1 MKKHILSKYSEKKND
16 GVVQFQI
23 HGRTLKTRTVE
34 SSDPD
39 EFELELTSIKKTV
52 ENPNPDR
59 LFLGPTVLT
68 ESIEDSDPNEFLVD
82 VAANYYE
89 EDFDNILLIWFLSI
103 F

>member
-16 GVVQFQI
+16 GMVQFQI
-23 HGRTLKTRTVE
+23 HGRTLKTRTLE

-39 EFELELTSIKKTV
+39 EFELELTSIKKSV

-68 ESIEDSDPNEFLVD
+68 ESIEDSDQDEFLVD
-82 VAANYYE
+82 VANYYE
-89 EDFDNILLIWFLSI
+89 EDFDSILLI
-103 F
+103 

>member
-1 MKKHILSKYSEKKND
+1 MKKHILSRYSEKKKD
-16 GVVQFQI
+16 DIIQFQI
-23 HGRTLKTRTVE
+23 SGRTLETRTVE

-39 EFELELTSIKKTV
+39 EFELELTSTKKTV

-68 ESIEDSDPNEFLVD
+68 ESIEDSDPDEFLVD

-89 EDFDNILLIWFLSI
+89 EDFDSILLI
-103 F
+103 

>member
-1 MKKHILSKYSEKKND
+1 MKKHILSRYSEKEKD
-16 GVVQFQI
+16 DIIQFQI
-23 HGRTLKTRTVE
+23 SGSTLETRTVE

-39 EFELELTSIKKTV
+39 EFELELTSTKKTV

-68 ESIEDSDPNEFLVD
+68 ESIEDSDPDEFLVD

-89 EDFDNILLIWFLSI
+89 EDFDSILLI
-103 F
+103 

>member
-16 GVVQFQI
+16 GMVQFQI
-23 HGRTLKTRTVE
+23 HGRTLKTRTLE

-52 ENPNPDR
+52 ENPNSDR

-68 ESIEDSDPNEFLVD
+68 ESIEDSDQDEFLVD
-82 VAANYYE
+82 VANYYE
-89 EDFDNILLIWFLSI
+89 EDFDSILLI
-103 F
+103 

>member
-16 GVVQFQI
+16 GFVKFKLD
-23 HGRTLKTRTVE
+23 GSTLKTRTVE

-68 ESIEDSDPNEFLVD
+68 RSTEDSDPNEFLVD

-89 EDFDNILLIWFLSI
+89 EDFDSILLI
-103 F
+103 